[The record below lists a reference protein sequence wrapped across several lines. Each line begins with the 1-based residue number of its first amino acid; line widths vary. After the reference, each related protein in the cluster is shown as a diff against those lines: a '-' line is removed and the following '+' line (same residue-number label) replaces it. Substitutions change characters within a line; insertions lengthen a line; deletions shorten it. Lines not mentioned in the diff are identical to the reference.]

1 MPWTRKLLSPI
12 ALKDGRVIATLS
24 DAARL
29 MLTLPEL
36 HARYPHWHYAGE
48 LLIMAAGDKKS
59 IEEAEAQLTIALK
72 TEGLI

>member
-1 MPWTRKLLSPI
+1 MPWTRKLLPPV

-36 HARYPHWHYAGE
+36 HARNPHWHNAGE
-48 LLIMAAGDKKS
+48 LLIKAAGDKKS
-59 IEEAEAQLTIALK
+59 LEDADAQLRIALK
-72 TEGLI
+72 AEGLI